1 MQNGRPLLTQ
11 KLFML
16 MFDISAYFL
25 AEMID
30 SSIDHISLEERESLV
45 KCVSWDACALG
56 KAQLPV
62 EEVL

>member
-1 MQNGRPLLTQ
+1 
-11 KLFML
+11 ML
-16 MFDISAYFL
+16 KFDISAYFL

-45 KCVSWDACALG
+45 KCVSWDTCALG